1 MKGSEIKMG
10 ERIGPTINPVDAAM
24 PKDFLRG
31 YTSTISAVIPPD
43 IMARAKTIVAEHR
56 PTDANVFEPLCM
68 INAKAFIAEDDNRL
82 QDIVKDILEDE
93 GHSVLLTATTRDE
106 ALAAVEKISELS
118 IDLALIDGNLN
129 EWDTNGA
136 DGQAVLA
143 AIRARAPHVKIVGIS
158 ALSVPG
164 ADAQA
169 SKTRI
174 EKLGEVVKNL

>member
-1 MKGSEIKMG
+1 MG
-10 ERIGPTINPVDAAM
+10 ERLGPTINLVDAAM

-31 YTSTISAVIPPD
+31 HTAAISSVIPPD
-43 IMARAKTIVAEHR
+43 IMAQARGIVAAHR
-56 PTDANVFEPLCM
+56 PEDANGFEPLCM
-68 INAKAFIAEDDNRL
+68 INAKAFIAEDDS
-82 QDIVKDILEDE
+82 QWQEIYKDILEGE
-93 GHSVLLTATTRDE
+93 GHEVFLTATNKSE
-106 ALAAVEKISELS
+106 ALAAVERLTELG
-118 IDLALIDGNLN
+118 INLALIDGNLN
-129 EWDTNGA
+129 KWDSNGA

-143 AIRARAPHVKIVGIS
+143 AIRTKAPNVRTVGVS